1 MSGIGDKGF
10 TEKLFPERGD
20 MRAFSNSFIPET
32 EIIQK
37 ARARGQEIGTY
48 DATPAV
54 GSLLRYLTHL
64 IGASSIVEIGTGAGV
79 SGLWIFQAMSP
90 KGLLTSIDDEVENA

>member
-20 MRAFSNSFIPET
+20 MRAFSNTFIPET

-37 ARARGQEIGTY
+37 ARVRGQEIGTY

-64 IGASSIVEIGTGAGV
+64 IGASSIVEISRDCRKAGR
-79 SGLWIFQAMSP
+79 
-90 KGLLTSIDDEVENA
+90 